1 MIRRPP
7 KSTRTD
13 TLFPYTTLFRSIKGM
28 PVSCSGGYIC
38 DSIEGFYEGYK
49 EAAILTKHG
58 FGTSGYLGDIRPRG
72 SKIRT
77 GGKASGTLPIIKHF
91 VQDMRDVAQ
100 GSSRDRKSTRLNSSH

>member
-1 MIRRPP
+1 MWKGWLACSMPVLSNIG
-7 KSTRTD
+7 T
-13 TLFPYTTLFRSIKGM
+13 IQGM

-72 SKIRT
+72 SKRSEERRV
-77 GGKASGTLPIIKHF
+77 GKECVSTC
-91 VQDMRDVAQ
+91 R
-100 GSSRDRKSTRLNSSH
+100 SRWSPSHYKKKNIYT